1 MSLEPF
7 ELDVAG
13 RRIAGLRTSPAS
25 TASAGEG
32 SDADG
37 RPRALCLHGWLDTA
51 ASFAPLAERLGDAVE
66 LVAID
71 LPGHGH
77 SDHADAGYTLF
88 DMALAARRAIDALGW
103 ERCAVVGHSLGANVA
118 PWLAAAAPDV
128 VTRLVL
134 IEGLG
139 PYTEEA
145 DALPARL
152 ARAFEDRLDAGKF
165 EPRDFASLD
174 EAVDHRLR
182 HARMERASARLIMER
197 QTMAVDGGGVRWRF
211 DPALRH
217 ASAEYRTEAQVL
229 AVLGAIRCPTL
240 VVLAEDGMPLRR
252 DDAAARLDALPDAH
266 RVVLPGAHHL
276 HMDAPDAVADAIRD
290 FVATRD

>member
-7 ELDVAG
+7 GLDIAG
-13 RRIAGLRTSPAS
+13 RRIAGLRTPA
-25 TASAGEG
+25 ASVAPTG
-32 SDADG
+32 DG
-37 RPRALCLHGWLDTA
+37 PGAAERPRALCLHGWLDTA
-51 ASFAPLAERLGDAVE
+51 ASFAPLADRLGDDVE

-71 LPGHGH
+71 LPGHGR

-88 DMALAARRAIDALGW
+88 DMALAARRTVDALGW

-165 EPRDFASLD
+165 EPRDFEDLD
-174 EAVDHRLR
+174 AAIDHRLR

-197 QTMAVDGGGVRWRF
+197 QTVSVDGGVRWRF

-240 VVLAEDGMPLRR
+240 VVLAEDGMPLQR
-252 DDAAARLDALPDAH
+252 DDAASRLEALADAR
-266 RVVLPGAHHL
+266 RVVLPGGHHV
-276 HMDAPDAVADAIRD
+276 HMDAPDAVAGAVRD
-290 FVATRD
+290 FLAARD